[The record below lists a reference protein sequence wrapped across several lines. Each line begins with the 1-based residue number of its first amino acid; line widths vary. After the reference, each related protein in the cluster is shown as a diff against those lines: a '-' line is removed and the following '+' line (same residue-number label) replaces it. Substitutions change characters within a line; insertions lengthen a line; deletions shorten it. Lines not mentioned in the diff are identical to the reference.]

1 MVPTYAL
8 LSAITFYAI
17 GVVLVLL
24 ALVRRKERLQKF
36 ALGSMIIGFLPHTIW
51 LGSVC
56 VQTHHP
62 PLTNLPEATAFIA
75 WTILLIQIVLSV
87 RFKIQAL
94 SFFVYPLVLLMLVG
108 TGLVHEQ
115 YRELDA
121 SFRSNLFTAH
131 LFLTAVGI
139 AGLVLGVVFTTL
151 SYVQERSIRTKRR
164 GALYD
169 WIPSLQVCDVMSYRS
184 LAIGFSL
191 YTLGLIAGFVWAY
204 RTNAEMG
211 LHTKEAGAIVA
222 WILFAGLLQSYI
234 AGSLRPRRTLMLSAA
249 AFISIVVAVMGIQ
262 HV

>member
-8 LSAITFYAI
+8 LSAITLYAI
-17 GVVLVLL
+17 GVVMVLL
-24 ALVRRKERLQKF
+24 ALVRRQERLQKP
-36 ALGSMIIGFLPHTIW
+36 ALGAMILGFIPHTVW
-51 LGSVC
+51 LGAVC
-56 VQTHHP
+56 VRTNHP

-75 WTILLIQIVLSV
+75 WTILLIQIVVIL
-87 RFKIQAL
+87 RFRIQAL

-115 YRELDA
+115 YRELDE

-164 GALYD
+164 GALYE
-169 WIPSLQVCDVMSYRS
+169 WIPSLQICDVMSYRS
-184 LAIGFSL
+184 LAIGFAL
-191 YTLGLIAGFVWAY
+191 YTLGLIAGVMWAY
-204 RTNAEMG
+204 RTNAAMG
-211 LHTKEAGAIVA
+211 LNAKEVGAIAA

-234 AGSLRPRRTLMLSAA
+234 AGSLRPRRTLMLAAA
-249 AFISIVVAVMGIQ
+249 AFISIVVAIMGLQ